1 MSLDRAASLGER
13 SDQHMH
19 NESNLRAISPQDIR
33 AESSADGHL
42 VVLTDDLLRVGSGD
56 NVHLDVPI
64 GDIRRIQVDV
74 ERDRPAT
81 LVIVPDAAW
90 RESQVI
96 MVEPENYEGV
106 AHVIAVLGVMMAKL
120 RE

>member
-1 MSLDRAASLGER
+1 M
-13 SDQHMH
+13 QKQ
-19 NESNLRAISPQDIR
+19 SNLRAIDPQDIR
-33 AESSADGHL
+33 AQSSADGHV
-42 VVLTDDLLRVGSGD
+42 VVLTNDLLRVGSGD
-56 NVHLDVPI
+56 DVQLDVPI
-64 GDIRRIQVDV
+64 GDIRRIQFDM

-106 AHVIAVLGVMMAKL
+106 AHVIAVLGLMMAE
-120 RE
+120 RRS